1 MRLREKDFDSLN
13 INKEEMEECLLHI
26 FSEFIPTFNLDIKK
40 LQRFIHAIGENYQDN
55 PFHNFNHGFCVTQMC
70 FSLAEKAYKLERFIL
85 DKDRFALYICAVGHD
100 LNHRNLYT
108 AGVNNAFMINSKH
121 QLALRYNDISVLEN
135 HHAATLF
142 QILGLEGC
150 DIFDT
155 FTPTER
161 TYLRKVMIPTILATD
176 MAKHK
181 QVMDHF
187 RSVVSEFSKDDENH
201 RQGVMDMILHSA
213 DVGNPAFKFELATVW
228 SLKIV
233 QEFNEQV
240 WKEEQYKIPV
250 SEFLRIGNDIQ
261 NIKKSQIGFISKV
274 YVAFFIQPLWEL
286 LAEYVH
292 EAKEYVD
299 SIVANRTKWEQ
310 IQSL

>member
-1 MRLREKDFDSLN
+1 
-13 INKEEMEECLLHI
+13 
-26 FSEFIPTFNLDIKK
+26 
-40 LQRFIHAIGENYQDN
+40 
-55 PFHNFNHGFCVTQMC
+55 
-70 FSLAEKAYKLERFIL
+70 
-85 DKDRFALYICAVGHD
+85 
-100 LNHRNLYT
+100 
-108 AGVNNAFMINSKH
+108 MINSKH
-121 QLALRYNDISVLEN
+121 LLALRYNDISVLEN

-150 DIFDT
+150 DIFES
-155 FTPTER
+155 FSSSER
-161 TYLRKVMIPTILATD
+161 SYLRKVMIPTILATD

-187 RSVVSEFSKDDENH
+187 RSVITEFSKEDENH
-201 RQGVMDMILHSA
+201 RQGLMDMILHSS

-261 NIKKSQIGFISKV
+261 NIKKSQIGFICKL
-274 YVAFFIQPLWEL
+274 YAAFFIQPLWEL
-286 LAEYVH
+286 LAEHVE
-292 EAKEYVD
+292 EAREYVD
-299 SIVANRTKWEQ
+299 CIIENRIKWEQ
-310 IQSL
+310 VQRL